1 MVADVTIK
9 MTKNNQNMAF
19 VTLEDMVGQT
29 EIIVFPKKYEDY
41 REKLTADNKIFVKGR
56 ATVSEEDAKLI
67 AEEILLQFIIFF
79 SIVKTY
85 PDL

>member
-1 MVADVTIK
+1 MK
-9 MTKNNQNMAF
+9 LTKNNQNMAF

-67 AEEILLQFIIFF
+67 AEEILTFDEVAAGNDF
-79 SIVKTY
+79 SRYNNVAG
-85 PDL
+85 